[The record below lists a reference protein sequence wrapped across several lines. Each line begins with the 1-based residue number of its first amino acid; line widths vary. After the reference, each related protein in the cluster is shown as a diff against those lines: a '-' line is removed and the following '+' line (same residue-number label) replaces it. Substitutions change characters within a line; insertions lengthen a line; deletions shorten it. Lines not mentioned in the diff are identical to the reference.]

1 MGLPR
6 YQIMGTILIRRKM
19 DYHRRV
25 AGRGGQRAEWVAHA
39 REELRRAGHRSG
51 GARSAVLEV
60 IARQDCCLTAQE
72 IFDALRAQRGRDAGI
87 ASIYRAL
94 DLFTR
99 MGLVRR
105 VELAEAAAYEPAM
118 PGGEHHHHVVCDR
131 CGKVSPFEDEALE
144 RAIARLAGRLDYDVG
159 GHDVVLRGACQ
170 DCRT

>member
-1 MGLPR
+1 MIAGV
-6 YQIMGTILIRRKM
+6 GRRP
-19 DYHRRV
+19 
-25 AGRGGQRAEWVAHA
+25 GQRAEWAEHA

-51 GARSAVLEV
+51 GARMAVLDV

-72 IFDALRAQRGRDAGI
+72 IFDDLRAGGRDAGI
-87 ASIYRAL
+87 ASVYRAL
-94 DLFTR
+94 ELLTR

-105 VELAEAAAYEPAM
+105 VELAEAAAYEPAL

-144 RAIARLAGRLDYDVG
+144 RAIDRLAARLEYDVG

-170 DCRT
+170 DCRD